1 MALGRCVPVLLLVAT
16 LSGCAAPTS
25 ALLPDLG
32 GWEQRNDVLAGLDA
46 WEFSGRI
53 AVRTG
58 DDGFN
63 GKLRYLHSGDGF
75 QATLSGPLGAG
86 TVRIEGSGPRVV
98 LTDAD
103 GQRVEMLDA
112 ELDLRRRYG
121 WTIPVASLR
130 YWALG
135 IPDPSTPA
143 DTQLNAGGQL
153 ASLRQGDWSVAV
165 TRYRDGGG
173 QLMPS
178 RLNAENADTRV
189 RLVIDRWVFHPQR

>member
-1 MALGRCVPVLLLVAT
+1 VTAARGAFLLALAAVLA
-16 LSGCAAPTS
+16 GCASPKG

-32 GWEQRNDVLAGLDA
+32 DWERRTAVLAGLDD
-46 WEFSGRI
+46 WEFNGRI

-63 GKLRYLHSGDGF
+63 GRLRYLHQGDGF

-86 TVRIEGSGPRVV
+86 TVRIEGNGRRVV
-98 LTDAD
+98 LTDTD

-112 ELDLRRRYG
+112 ELELRQRYG

-135 IPDPSTPA
+135 IPDPAMPA
-143 DTQLNAGGQL
+143 ETDLNADGQL
-153 ASLRQGDWSVAV
+153 ASLTQRGWQVAV
-165 TRYRDGGG
+165 SRYRDGGG

-189 RLVIDRWVFHPQR
+189 RLVIDRWVFHP